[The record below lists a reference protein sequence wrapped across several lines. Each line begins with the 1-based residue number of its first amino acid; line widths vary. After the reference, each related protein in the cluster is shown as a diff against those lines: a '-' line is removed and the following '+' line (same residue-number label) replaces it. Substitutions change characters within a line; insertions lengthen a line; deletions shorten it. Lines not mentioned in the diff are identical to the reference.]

1 MSRRLEPGRRAE
13 PFSLIVLSGKILLSA
28 TARMP
33 GRALFRGPYGSG
45 RSDPRLHIPGPR
57 GHVETPRSS
66 LAFRTMRRMFCHQ
79 AGDSTALVAAFGTHA
94 DDPTGS
100 RDDTVFGGHVDERY
114 GRDLR

>member
-1 MSRRLEPGRRAE
+1 MDAAIHGFISQGLVDTLTHFGVAW
-13 PFSLIVLSGKILLSA
+13 LSE
-28 TARMP
+28 
-33 GRALFRGPYGSG
+33 
-45 RSDPRLHIPGPR
+45 RSC
-57 GHVETPRSS
+57 
-66 LAFRTMRRMFCHQ
+66 RMFCHQ